1 LDRTADHVITMSDR
15 FDRWASAYEQD
26 RLSHWLGQLQRQVLD
41 LLQPGPGDVLCDVGC
56 GSGAAV
62 RAAAAA
68 GATAIGVD
76 PSSGMLARA
85 RQLASGLKQAHF
97 VRGTASHLPL
107 RDGACS
113 VVLCTTSFHHHPD
126 PAASVAEMARVLA
139 AGGRMAL
146 ADFCA
151 DAWEVRIADWIMR
164 RRQPDHIG
172 FPTTRS
178 LLAYAAQLAL
188 SEARVVALRPR
199 RSYVALLAVRG

>member
-1 LDRTADHVITMSDR
+1 MSDH
-15 FDRWASAYEQD
+15 FDRWAPSYERD
-26 RLSHWLGQLQRQVLD
+26 RRSRWLGRLQQRVLA
-41 LLQPGPGDVLCDVGC
+41 LLELRPDDVLCDVGC

-139 AGGRMAL
+139 PGGRLAL
-146 ADFCA
+146 ADFST
-151 DAWEVRIADWIMR
+151 DSWPVRIADWLMR
-164 RRQPDHIG
+164 RWNRGHVGLPS
-172 FPTTRS
+172 TAS
-178 LLAYAAQLAL
+178 LLTHAARVGLAQ
-188 SEARVVALRPR
+188 ARVVGLLPGNR
-199 RSYVALLAVRG
+199 YVALLAVRR